1 MPGALTGQQGVRSL
15 GTGVIVL
22 VLRIEPGSS
31 RRELSPYTVLFFD
44 LIQSDDLIMLLLLLL
59 FRCTNILIQPAETF
73 VVVYVYIKV

>member
-1 MPGALTGQQGVRSL
+1 MPGTLTGQQGVRSL

-44 LIQSDDLIMLLLLLL
+44 LIQSDDLIMLLLL

-73 VVVYVYIKV
+73 VVVYVYVKV